1 MTTKDVIFAGAG
13 FIVGYLLVG
22 YLKNSKNKSDA
33 NDLEEPIVDQAETD
47 SRE

>member
-22 YLKNSKNKSDA
+22 YLKNSKNKSDTSG
-33 NDLEEPIVDQAETD
+33 LEEPIVDQAETD